1 MIILFSVENG
11 MPSKFSAPLFSSFF
25 MITLS
30 CSMWIIDEID
40 RNLISTFK
48 CVVAR
53 GIQRIKVVPGEELF
67 CQIC

>member
-1 MIILFSVENG
+1 
-11 MPSKFSAPLFSSFF
+11 